1 MKRRT
6 GEVSWEKYGKKVSEI
21 DTTANIMYNVSTII
35 QRNLPNMIQA
45 KNFAV
50 ALGGKHMKRVIALI
64 LSLVMLLSLVPTT
77 AWAEDMEQAQDDGA
91 SYEFA
96 AAYVAEED
104 LGVSNE
110 DLHAAYIQRV
120 LDESVGLETPMP
132 FRTSALKAGTLE
144 KEIYDALKV
153 ELAKIA
159 AGTRTSTEITIS
171 GLTGSWNAEDL
182 GVEAIFDDTGLTE
195 DARIAI
201 FGDSTGNEKGILGVV
216 YDCLLADCPLE
227 LYWHDKTIGVAFG
240 GGIMNNDAGEF
251 EFSSVIFSFYVA
263 TDYSVNRVAETFV
276 TDSAKTKAA
285 ANAVETAQSIVD
297 SYATKSNYDKL
308 DAYRKIICDLVSYNS
323 SAASGNSTTMGINP
337 WQIIYVFDQDNTT
350 NVVCEGYAKAFQYL
364 CDLSTFLGD
373 VECHTVSGEMDGVN
387 HMWNVVTMED
397 GQNYLVDVTNCD
409 SGTIGASDKLF
420 MATTAN
426 TADSHQTHTFAIG
439 SKNVVFTYGEDMA
452 DLFCDGYLAL
462 AVAPYGTEKQPTSVN
477 VAGSNSGQAGETVG
491 VVLRL
496 SGTALMGLEAKLA
509 YSDTL
514 EFISCTAANN
524 NWDIE
529 YNEADGTLVAN
540 TATAPIFRDTELVSL
555 KFRVKDTAA
564 VGSNWNVTF
573 SDITVSD
580 GDADD
585 DSLDPVSWTGKVIAA
600 PVAKWGTAEEKFGEG
615 TLQEALDAAESA
627 EGYLFIDLL
636 RDVTA
641 AEPLTLSA
649 GGAIGAIIDLC
660 GYEIHGS
667 FIVDGGALTVYNGAI
682 TAEGNVLTAT
692 EDATAIVVGD
702 DIIIT
707 STDGCGIYCDAASAV
722 VEIHGEI
729 ISRSKGDETAAVYFN
744 GSNLGMFGGFIEG
757 EVCGLLVDGGNV
769 IIADSQFI
777 DESAPL
783 ECSAIRGETCGL
795 VVNGGSVTVA
805 KETEIR
811 AAARGEAIGA
821 LVLGG
826 ELTVTNSLVRGAIG
840 AALQGGSLTV
850 DEESYI
856 EGNTICGISVEEGT
870 LNIADAAAVYGMA
883 VGVLVQKG
891 ALTVENGAIV
901 GGEIGLMLNGEETT
915 ATVSGAVYGYTDTA
929 IFANGGTL
937 TLGDIQLSGSVN
949 YDDNGTF
956 IGGGELYVGSD
967 AKVYANEMFA
977 PASDMVFRIYGA
989 DVASQQLIAPLGG
1002 AMLNAENFAYAGMG
1016 KVITKGDDGALY
1028 LGACDHEI
1036 AVGTFYSNDCPAC
1049 NAETRAMVTYYTAD
1063 GNVDSVYLF
1072 PTLAEAIEG
1081 AKAAAHPYG
1090 VMVQLFTYDEL
1101 GGTIDLPENMR
1112 VEVDSSGGLLVSSDL
1127 KITGAGKFRINVNA
1141 GVSLEKFNSDDVC
1154 FDYFDRNFELPI
1166 ADGNDHMGYL
1176 FDNLEA
1182 ICTLEGA
1189 QYVEYVEAADGIY
1202 DVVELDEPVVA
1213 RWEKGL
1219 WRVYFERQTEDP
1231 YTRELVWS
1239 VEDEVIEAG
1248 QWRVRLVSGENVV
1261 IKEFSLVGK
1270 DSGSLYFAD
1279 EYNNPIDTVV
1289 LDYSNLEDYL
1299 YDIKLVGLDEVGTE
1313 DDRRL
1318 GISFWGDG
1326 AGIFDPVETES
1337 KEIFREVFGR
1347 EVGKYGTILFDKPG
1361 TSTLQMFDV
1370 ETGAEAELTIVAYY
1384 IDTAKKFTTKV
1395 DVPAY
1400 GLEVGM
1406 NTFMEV
1412 FGTDAENPLPAGKFT
1427 FTSSNESV
1435 ATVGEHDGMIQ
1446 AQDVGSATIT
1456 ATANEDPLKRK
1467 VTYKLTVVAPQAE
1480 YVTITP
1486 DTSAGEWKYRADSG
1500 AEYDDLERLLSLD
1513 ETLAGPVLKL
1523 DAGTFADSFTFD
1535 FAYATNPDG
1544 VAVKVVSNNTK
1555 VAAVKDN
1562 KDGTVTVTI
1571 PANADGTATITV
1583 TAQDKRG
1590 AQANLFVQVRNY
1602 TPRFDTKKMTYNPAL
1617 AGSFMDVPLVES
1629 YGASIDRDSI
1639 ECIAVP
1645 KKGDAVT
1652 FESVEY
1658 DGSKLM
1664 IPVDESKL
1672 VDGAYTVTISG
1683 TYGENDTPFSYSFAL
1698 TVKTAMPK
1706 VTVKQVGK
1714 FDLFNKSATAN
1725 LVASAKGEVINRV
1738 VLSDPENF
1746 FASADVMG
1754 DTITVRY
1761 ADSITTTKDTK
1772 VNLAVYVAGYDQ
1784 PVAVSASVGTETK
1797 KPSLKLSASSVTVNT
1812 AMVEEGDAPTFSF
1825 VVTSKD
1831 GKVMRPMTELQESN
1845 ITVNGD
1851 IASVDSV
1858 SNGVVVMK
1866 LLDEKGGKVAF
1877 DVQLDEWAQSV
1888 PLSIT
1893 VKTSDKLPKVKLSS
1907 ATLKLNNQFY
1917 QQEAA
1922 TELVFDQSLGYSLDV
1937 EKTLDTI
1944 FSDSFVHEY
1953 GDIVFTMEGNVLK
1966 AKFWQDE
1973 NSYAFVDKGSYNY
1986 KITPVLDDGTATG
1999 YALAPISFKV
2009 AVENTMPKAK
2019 FSTSA
2024 VKLNSSNLTAKRE
2037 VATTVVTLPAS
2048 YRLDGVL
2055 FNVDGYQTVVTTNEW
2070 TVIKGTNGVV
2080 KARLSDAI
2088 ANGIAFSMAT
2098 SATTEKFDIKC
2109 IPLAST
2115 ADALEGEM
2123 VALAEAKLTV
2133 QIARDH
2139 KMSAAVSGKGKLD
2152 AVNRAGSYIE
2162 YTMTKLTGVQ
2172 GQVSDVSLIG
2182 RDAALFTLSEMTYNA
2197 KGQPVARLQLRE
2209 DAHNLSSKAQ
2219 YEVAL
2224 RYTLLGAD
2232 GAQMWVESPVQ
2243 KVKLSQTA
2251 LKVTVAGNNAVVYQ
2265 SQSNGM
2271 VEFTFISATAGVKI
2285 GNVTVGSKNDAVA
2298 KALLTDCQVQNH
2310 DGMVT
2315 VRIPIA
2321 NAERLTAGKSI
2332 NCTFDVTAVGHL
2344 SDAKVTS
2351 VKATFKMAK

>member
-1 MKRRT
+1 MKRST
-6 GEVSWEKYGKKVSEI
+6 GEVSWGKYGKKVSEI

-35 QRNLPNMIQA
+35 QRNLPNMIQE
-45 KNFAV
+45 KSFAV
-50 ALGGKHMKRVIALI
+50 ALGGKHMKRVLALI

-77 AWAEDMEQAQDDGA
+77 AWAEEMEQAQDDGA

-171 GLTGSWNAEDL
+171 GLTGSWSAEDL
-182 GVEAIFDDTGLTE
+182 GVEAIFGDTGFTE

-227 LYWHDKTIGVAFG
+227 LYWHDKTDGVAFG
-240 GGIMNNDAGEF
+240 GGIMDNGAGEF
-251 EFSSVIFSFYVA
+251 EFSSVTFKFCVA

-276 TDSAKTKAA
+276 TDSAKTKEA

-297 SYATKSNYDKL
+297 SYASKSNYDKL
-308 DAYRKIICDLVSYNS
+308 DAYRKIICDLVSYNN

-364 CDLSTFLGD
+364 CDLSPFLGD

-397 GQNYLVDVTNCD
+397 GKNYLVDVTNCD

-439 SKNVVFTYGEDMA
+439 SQNVVFTYDESMA

-462 AVAPYGTEKQPTSVN
+462 AVAPYGTEKQPTAVN
-477 VAGSNSGQAGETVG
+477 VAGSNSGQAGETVS

-496 SGTALMGLEAKLA
+496 SGTALMGMGAKLA
-509 YSDTL
+509 YSDML
-514 EFISCTAANN
+514 EFISCTAVNN
-524 NWDIE
+524 NWNIE
-529 YNEADGTLVAN
+529 YNKADGTLVAN

-585 DSLDPVSWTGKVIAA
+585 DSLESVTWTGKVIAA
-600 PVAKWGTAEEKFGEG
+600 PVAKWGLVEEKFGEG

-641 AEPLTLSA
+641 TEPLTLSA
-649 GGAIGAIIDLC
+649 GGAIIDLC
-660 GYEIHGS
+660 GHEIHGS
-667 FIVDGGALTVYNGAI
+667 FVVDGGALTVYNGAI

-707 STDGCGIYCDAASAV
+707 STDGCGIYCDAEAV
-722 VEIHGEI
+722 IEIHGEI
-729 ISRSKGDETAAVYFN
+729 ISRSKSDETAAVYFN

-783 ECSAIRGETCGL
+783 KYSAIRGETCGL

-805 KETEIR
+805 KKTEIR

-826 ELTVTNSLVRGAIG
+826 ELAVTNSFVRGAIG
-840 AALQGGSLTV
+840 AALQGGTLTV

-891 ALTVENGAIV
+891 ALTVENGAIA

-967 AKVYANEMFA
+967 AKVYADEMFA
-977 PASDMVFRIYGA
+977 PAPDVMIYVNGA
-989 DVASQQLIAPLGG
+989 DVPSLKLIEPSEEA
-1002 AMLNAENFAYAGMG
+1002 ALNAENFAYAGVG
-1016 KVITKGDDGALY
+1016 KVVTEGDDGALY

-1036 AVGTFYSNDCPAC
+1036 AVGTFYSNYCPVC

-1101 GGTIDLPENMR
+1101 GGTIDLPENVR
-1112 VEVDSSGGLLVSSDL
+1112 VEVDTIGGLLVSSDL
-1127 KITGAGKFRINVNA
+1127 KITGAGKFCINVNA
-1141 GVSLEKFNSDDVC
+1141 GVYLEKFNSDDVC
-1154 FDYFDRNFELPI
+1154 FDYFDQSFELPI

-1182 ICTLEGA
+1182 ICTIEGA

-1202 DVVELDEPVVA
+1202 NVVELDEPVVA
-1213 RWEKGL
+1213 RWKKKL
-1219 WRVYFERQTEDP
+1219 WRTYFERQTEDP

-1261 IKEFSLVGK
+1261 IKEFGLVGK

-1279 EYNNPIDTVV
+1279 EYNNPIDTIV

-1313 DDRRL
+1313 NDRRL
-1318 GISFWGDG
+1318 GIRFWGDG
-1326 AGIFDPVETES
+1326 ASIFDPVETES

-1370 ETGAEAELTIVAYY
+1370 DTDAEAELTIVAYY

-1406 NTFMEV
+1406 ITFMEV
-1412 FGTDAENPLPAGKFT
+1412 FGTDAETPLPAGKFT

-1446 AQDVGSATIT
+1446 AVGVGSATIT
-1456 ATANEDPLKRK
+1456 AEATEDPLKRK
-1467 VTYKLTVVAPQAE
+1467 VTYKLTVVDPQAE

-1486 DTSAGEWKYRADSG
+1486 DTNEGEWKYRADSG
-1500 AEYDDLERLLSLD
+1500 AEYDNLDSLLSLD

-1523 DAGTFADSFTFD
+1523 DAGTLADSFTFD
-1535 FAYATNPDG
+1535 FAYATSLEG
-1544 VAVKVVSNNTK
+1544 VAVKVASNNTK

-1571 PANADGTATITV
+1571 PANADGAATITV

-1617 AGSFMDVPLVES
+1617 TGNFMDVPLVES

-1683 TYGENDTPFSYSFAL
+1683 KYGENNTPFSYSFAL

-1706 VTVKQVGK
+1706 VTVKQDRK
-1714 FDLFNKSATAN
+1714 IDMFNDGSFATF
-1725 LVASAKGEVINRV
+1725 VTTAKNEVITSVDMEDTDGVFFRITDLSANGV
-1738 VLSDPENF
+1738 VFGYDAEKAATCSDKK
-1746 FASADVMG
+1746 V
-1754 DTITVRY
+1754 TV
-1761 ADSITTTKDTK
+1761 
-1772 VNLAVYVAGYDQ
+1772 LVYVAGYDQ

-1812 AMVEEGDAPTFSF
+1812 AMVEEGDAPMFSF
-1825 VVTSKD
+1825 LVTSKD
-1831 GKVMRPMTELQESN
+1831 GKVMRPMTELQKED

-1851 IASVDSV
+1851 IAYVDSV
-1858 SNGVVVMK
+1858 FDGMVVMK

-1922 TELVFDQSLGYSLDV
+1922 TELVFDQSLGYNLDV

-1966 AKFWQDE
+1966 AKFWQNE

-1986 KITPVLDDGTATG
+1986 QITPVLDDGTATG

-2024 VKLNSSNLTAKRE
+2024 IKLNSSNLTAKRE
-2037 VATTVVTLPAS
+2037 VATTVVTLPAF

-2080 KARLSDAI
+2080 RVRLSDAI
-2088 ANGIAFSMAT
+2088 VNGIAFSMAT

-2109 IPLAST
+2109 VPLSST

-2172 GQVSDVSLIG
+2172 GQVSDVSLVG

-2209 DAHNLSSKAQ
+2209 DAHNLSSKMQ

-2298 KALLTDCQVQNH
+2298 KALLTDCQVENH

>member
-1 MKRRT
+1 MKRST

-45 KNFAV
+45 KSSAV
-50 ALGGKHMKRVIALI
+50 ALGGKHMKRVLALI

-77 AWAEDMEQAQDDGA
+77 AWAEEMEQAQDDGA

-120 LDESVGLETPMP
+120 LDESVGLEAPMP

-171 GLTGSWNAEDL
+171 GLTGSWSAADL
-182 GVEAIFDDTGLTE
+182 GVEAIFDDTGFTE

-227 LYWHDKTIGVAFG
+227 LYWHDKTDGVAFG
-240 GGIMNNDAGEF
+240 GGIMDNGAGEV

-276 TDSAKTKAA
+276 TDSAKTKVA
-285 ANAVETAQSIVD
+285 ANAVETAKSIVD
-297 SYATKSNYDKL
+297 SYASKSNYDKL
-308 DAYRKIICDLVSYNS
+308 DAYRKIICDLVSYNN
-323 SAASGNSTTMGINP
+323 SAVSGNTTAMGINP
-337 WQIIYVFDQDNTT
+337 WQIIYVFDEDNTT

-373 VECHTVSGEMDGVN
+373 VECHTVSGKMDGVN

-397 GQNYLVDVTNCD
+397 GKNYLVDVTNCD

-439 SKNVVFTYGEDMA
+439 SQNVVFTYDESMA

-462 AVAPYGTEKQPTSVN
+462 AAAPYGTEKQPTSVN
-477 VAGSNSGQAGETVG
+477 VAGSNSGQAGETVS

-496 SGTALMGLEAKLA
+496 SGTALMGMEAKLA
-509 YSDTL
+509 YSDML
-514 EFISCTAANN
+514 EFISCTAINN
-524 NWDIE
+524 NWSIE

-585 DSLDPVSWTGKVIAA
+585 DSLEPVSWTGKVIAA
-600 PVAKWGTAEEKFGEG
+600 PVAKWGMVEEKFGEG

-641 AEPLTLSA
+641 TEPLTLSA
-649 GGAIGAIIDLC
+649 GGAIIDLC
-660 GYEIHGS
+660 GHEIHGS
-667 FIVDGGALTVYNGAI
+667 FVVDGGALTVYNGAI

-707 STDGCGIYCDAASAV
+707 STDGCGIYCDAAEAV

-729 ISRSKGDETAAVYFN
+729 ISRSKGDEAAAVYFN

-769 IIADSQFI
+769 IIADSQYI

-783 ECSAIRGETCGL
+783 EYSTIRGETCGL
-795 VVNGGSVTVA
+795 VVNGGSVTVE

-826 ELTVTNSLVRGAIG
+826 ELTVTNSFVRGAIG
-840 AALQGGSLTV
+840 AALQGGTLTV

-856 EGNTICGISVEEGT
+856 AGNTICGISVEEGT

-891 ALTVENGAIV
+891 TLTVENGAIA

-915 ATVSGAVYGYTDTA
+915 ATVSGAIYGYTDTA

-949 YDDNGTF
+949 YDDYGTF

-967 AKVYANEMFA
+967 AKVYADEMFA
-977 PASDMVFRIYGA
+977 PAFDMVFHVYGA
-989 DVASQQLIAPLGG
+989 DVTSQQVIAPLEG
-1002 AMLNAENFAYAGMG
+1002 AALNTENFAYAGMG
-1016 KVITKGDDGALY
+1016 KVITKGADGALY

-1036 AVGTFYSNDCPAC
+1036 AVGTFYSNYCPAC

-1072 PTLAEAIEG
+1072 PTLAKAIEG
-1081 AKAAAHPYG
+1081 AKAKDTAYPG

-1101 GGTIDLPENMR
+1101 GGTIELPENMR
-1112 VEVDSSGGLLVSSDL
+1112 VEVDSIGGLLVSSDL
-1127 KITGAGKFRINVNA
+1127 KITGKGKFCINVNA
-1141 GVSLEKFNSDDVC
+1141 GVYLEEFNSDDVC
-1154 FDYFDRNFELPI
+1154 FKYFDQSFELPI

-1182 ICTLEGA
+1182 ICPIEGA

-1202 DVVELDEPVVA
+1202 NVVELDEPVVA

-1248 QWRVRLVSGENVV
+1248 QWRVRMVSGENVV

-1270 DSGSLYFAD
+1270 ESGSLYFAD
-1279 EYNNPIDTVV
+1279 EYNNPIDTIV
-1289 LDYSNLEDYL
+1289 LDYSNLEKYL
-1299 YDIKLVGLDEVGTE
+1299 YDINLVGLDEVGTE
-1313 DDRRL
+1313 DNRRL
-1318 GISFWGDG
+1318 GIRFWGDG
-1326 AGIFDPVETES
+1326 ASIFDPVETES
-1337 KEIFREVFGR
+1337 KEIFREAFGR

-1395 DVPAY
+1395 DVPTY

-1406 NTFMEV
+1406 GTRMEV

-1435 ATVGEHDGMIQ
+1435 ATVGEHDGIDGMIQ
-1446 AQDVGSATIT
+1446 AKGVGSATIT

-1486 DTSAGEWKYRADSG
+1486 DTNEGEWKYRADSG
-1500 AEYDDLERLLSLD
+1500 AEYDDLDSLPLD

-1523 DAGTFADSFTFD
+1523 DAGTLADSFTFD
-1535 FAYATNPDG
+1535 FAYATSLEG
-1544 VAVKVVSNNTK
+1544 VAVKVASNNTK

-1590 AQANLFVQVRNY
+1590 AQANLSFRCATIRLVS
-1602 TPRFDTKKMTYNPAL
+1602 TPR
-1617 AGSFMDVPLVES
+1617 
-1629 YGASIDRDSI
+1629 R
-1639 ECIAVP
+1639 
-1645 KKGDAVT
+1645 
-1652 FESVEY
+1652 
-1658 DGSKLM
+1658 
-1664 IPVDESKL
+1664 
-1672 VDGAYTVTISG
+1672 
-1683 TYGENDTPFSYSFAL
+1683 
-1698 TVKTAMPK
+1698 
-1706 VTVKQVGK
+1706 
-1714 FDLFNKSATAN
+1714 
-1725 LVASAKGEVINRV
+1725 
-1738 VLSDPENF
+1738 
-1746 FASADVMG
+1746 
-1754 DTITVRY
+1754 
-1761 ADSITTTKDTK
+1761 
-1772 VNLAVYVAGYDQ
+1772 
-1784 PVAVSASVGTETK
+1784 
-1797 KPSLKLSASSVTVNT
+1797 
-1812 AMVEEGDAPTFSF
+1812 
-1825 VVTSKD
+1825 
-1831 GKVMRPMTELQESN
+1831 
-1845 ITVNGD
+1845 
-1851 IASVDSV
+1851 
-1858 SNGVVVMK
+1858 
-1866 LLDEKGGKVAF
+1866 
-1877 DVQLDEWAQSV
+1877 
-1888 PLSIT
+1888 
-1893 VKTSDKLPKVKLSS
+1893 
-1907 ATLKLNNQFY
+1907 
-1917 QQEAA
+1917 
-1922 TELVFDQSLGYSLDV
+1922 
-1937 EKTLDTI
+1937 
-1944 FSDSFVHEY
+1944 
-1953 GDIVFTMEGNVLK
+1953 
-1966 AKFWQDE
+1966 
-1973 NSYAFVDKGSYNY
+1973 
-1986 KITPVLDDGTATG
+1986 
-1999 YALAPISFKV
+1999 
-2009 AVENTMPKAK
+2009 
-2019 FSTSA
+2019 
-2024 VKLNSSNLTAKRE
+2024 
-2037 VATTVVTLPAS
+2037 
-2048 YRLDGVL
+2048 
-2055 FNVDGYQTVVTTNEW
+2055 
-2070 TVIKGTNGVV
+2070 
-2080 KARLSDAI
+2080 
-2088 ANGIAFSMAT
+2088 
-2098 SATTEKFDIKC
+2098 
-2109 IPLAST
+2109 
-2115 ADALEGEM
+2115 
-2123 VALAEAKLTV
+2123 
-2133 QIARDH
+2133 
-2139 KMSAAVSGKGKLD
+2139 
-2152 AVNRAGSYIE
+2152 
-2162 YTMTKLTGVQ
+2162 
-2172 GQVSDVSLIG
+2172 
-2182 RDAALFTLSEMTYNA
+2182 
-2197 KGQPVARLQLRE
+2197 
-2209 DAHNLSSKAQ
+2209 
-2219 YEVAL
+2219 
-2224 RYTLLGAD
+2224 
-2232 GAQMWVESPVQ
+2232 
-2243 KVKLSQTA
+2243 
-2251 LKVTVAGNNAVVYQ
+2251 
-2265 SQSNGM
+2265 
-2271 VEFTFISATAGVKI
+2271 
-2285 GNVTVGSKNDAVA
+2285 
-2298 KALLTDCQVQNH
+2298 
-2310 DGMVT
+2310 
-2315 VRIPIA
+2315 
-2321 NAERLTAGKSI
+2321 
-2332 NCTFDVTAVGHL
+2332 
-2344 SDAKVTS
+2344 
-2351 VKATFKMAK
+2351 